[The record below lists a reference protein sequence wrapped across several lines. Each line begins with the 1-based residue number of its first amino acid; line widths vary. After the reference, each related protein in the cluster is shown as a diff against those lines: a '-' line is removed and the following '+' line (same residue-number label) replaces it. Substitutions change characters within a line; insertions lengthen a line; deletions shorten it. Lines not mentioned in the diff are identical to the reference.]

1 MSDTLAGIIEIA
13 VYVLMGGVVVVL
25 VLGLGAMYGGGK
37 SSKSN
42 LFMRWRVGLQF
53 AAIALLALLVF
64 VVQK

>member
-25 VLGLGAMYGGGK
+25 VLGLGAMYGGGRN
-37 SSKSN
+37 SKSN